1 MAHSKKV
8 GDNKMLSLYLNGQE
22 RYMLLSFHKLDMAVH
37 ILIKRQI
44 LLFKKITAIKLITA
58 PINITTISS
67 LFWDIIHFP
76 DAE

>member
-1 MAHSKKV
+1 MIINAFFISKWTREIYALV
-8 GDNKMLSLYLNGQE
+8 IPQAGHGSPN
-22 RYMLLSFHKLDMAVH
+22 

-67 LFWDIIHFP
+67 LFLDIIHFP